1 MKIVSQSIKQRN
13 PEPRLCTTRFNEKR
27 RVSFRRFYL
36 EKYTFYNQCISKLPV
51 VSFSRTFQTLTPPY
65 HLKTSAKLRQLNF
78 KLLAG
83 CQRVRFLS
91 LPPPPPSSLYLRLCV
106 WHVVWIPAQRTIH
119 CGRTRPPSVL
129 CFPHS
134 SALTSAR
141 LQEGRCLNSQPAVCG
156 KRPPTP
162 S

>member
-13 PEPRLCTTRFNEKR
+13 PEPQLCTTRFNEKR

-51 VSFSRTFQTLTPPY
+51 VSFSHTFQTLPPPY

-91 LPPPPPSSLYLRLCV
+91 LPPPPLLALSQAVCVACGLDSCPKDYSLWENKAPQCALFSTFLGPD
-106 WHVVWIPAQRTIH
+106 ISPAA
-119 CGRTRPPSVL
+119 GRTLP
-129 CFPHS
+129 
-134 SALTSAR
+134 
-141 LQEGRCLNSQPAVCG
+141 Q
-156 KRPPTP
+156 
-162 S
+162 